1 MKIIISPAKKMQV
14 DTDSF
19 IPLSQPLFL
28 EQTQQLLEYLR
39 SLSFEELKDLW
50 KCSDKLTTENYQNL
64 LEMNLDG
71 NLTPALL
78 AYVGIQYQTMAP
90 EVFSQVQFD
99 YVQKYLRILSGFYGV
114 LAPFDGVVPYRLEMQ
129 AKVKLNDSKDL
140 YALWADRLYQVLYED
155 DDCVLNLASKEYSKA
170 IERYVKPDQKFV
182 TCVFGE
188 LKDGKVKQKATAAK
202 MARGQM
208 VQFLARKQIQDL
220 AQAKEFN
227 ELGYRFLPEKSSQTE
242 YVFVK

>member
-1 MKIIISPAKKMQV
+1 MKIIISPAKKMQI

-50 KCSDKLTTENYQNL
+50 KCSDKLATENYQNL

>member
-50 KCSDKLTTENYQNL
+50 KCSDKLATENYQNL

-129 AKVKLNDSKDL
+129 AKVKLNDSKNL

>member
-50 KCSDKLTTENYQNL
+50 KCSDKLATENYQNL

-188 LKDGKVKQKATAAK
+188 LKDGKIKQKATAAK

>member
-50 KCSDKLTTENYQNL
+50 KCSDKLATENYQNL

-170 IERYVKPDQKFV
+170 IERYIKPDQKFV

>member
-1 MKIIISPAKKMQV
+1 MKIIISPAKKMQI

-50 KCSDKLTTENYQNL
+50 KCSDKLATENYQNL

-129 AKVKLNDSKDL
+129 AKVKLNDSKNL

>member
-50 KCSDKLTTENYQNL
+50 KCSDKLATENYQNL
-64 LEMNLDG
+64 WEMNLDG

>member
-50 KCSDKLTTENYQNL
+50 KCSDKLATENYQNL

-182 TCVFGE
+182 TCIFGE

>member
-50 KCSDKLTTENYQNL
+50 KCSDKLATENYQNL